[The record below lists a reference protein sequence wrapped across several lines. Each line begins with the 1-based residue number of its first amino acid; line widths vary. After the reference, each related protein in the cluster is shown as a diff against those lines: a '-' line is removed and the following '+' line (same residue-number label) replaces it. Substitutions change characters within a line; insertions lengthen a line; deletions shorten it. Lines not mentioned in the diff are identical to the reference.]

1 MRAASESRDMEE
13 MIEGWTQPAIFY
25 ARTYKQA
32 QRTLAAEARAA
43 GQRRGGCCLA
53 DRVAHT

>member
-32 QRTLAAEARAA
+32 QRTLAAEARAMA
-43 GQRRGGCCLA
+43 GRVSA
-53 DRVAHT
+53 DRAAHT